1 VPTPTIVELRELFQ
15 SKQPR
20 RVPGHVLQRAQKVFS
35 APKSVVTIGAGLCI
49 VGLCFLAVLPFRS
62 SLPNAGQL
70 SGPTGPLVAVAILF
84 PLVGVPLAFSTWRRR
99 NQVATLLERGR
110 LVSGTVLSAKR
121 SKGRT
126 RTRSGGR
133 VRSNLRQT
141 RITVAID
148 GESGQARFTTYKKS
162 AAKLARFAMERK
174 LPIVFLVAP
183 EAPNATLAPAMMV
196 ASHHIGLAVET
207 ETLDSITLLAHAP
220 MS

>member
-1 VPTPTIVELRELFQ
+1 VNQEEVFVPGRCVSFFNCTQHTC
-15 SKQPR
+15 SKQISASEVINRLNLGASRGPPLQPVYNYGSTIR
-20 RVPGHVLQRAQKVFS
+20 RKQ
-35 APKSVVTIGAGLCI
+35 
-49 VGLCFLAVLPFRS
+49 
-62 SLPNAGQL
+62 
-70 SGPTGPLVAVAILF
+70 VAI
-84 PLVGVPLAFSTWRRR
+84 
-99 NQVATLLERGR
+99 LLERGR

-121 SKGRT
+121 SNART

-133 VRSNLRQT
+133 VRANLRQT

-207 ETLDSITLLAHAP
+207 GTLDSITLLAPAP